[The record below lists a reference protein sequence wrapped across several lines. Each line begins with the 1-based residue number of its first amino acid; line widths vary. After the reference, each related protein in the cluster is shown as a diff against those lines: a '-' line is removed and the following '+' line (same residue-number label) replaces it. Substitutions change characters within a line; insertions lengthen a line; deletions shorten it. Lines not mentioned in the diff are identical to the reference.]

1 MIAGSG
7 IFIVRRWSRRWAS
20 IGSCIAC
27 CVGAVARIVTESA
40 AVVADN
46 VCGIGL
52 VAVLIVSVTVG
63 RWAVI

>member
-7 IFIVRRWSRRWAS
+7 IFIVRRWSRRWPS

-27 CVGAVARIVTESA
+27 CVGAVAGIVTESA

-46 VCGIGL
+46 VGSVGL
-52 VAVLIVSVTVG
+52 VAVLIVCVTVG